1 MSVNSFSDNESN
13 TSNLSDGNL
22 SEDEL
27 GTNEIKNKHSDKK
40 LLPGDN
46 LTLDKSNTTIPNQE
60 QQLYE
65 DEDDNINDVEDD
77 NEIHNDDDDDDMY
90 NETNEPNESNET
102 NETNI
107 NSINNGLD
115 TDNNSLNNK
124 KNYINYKNNVNFLFE
139 DVDIEKFNN
148 EYKNNVLTNHHNEC
162 LAISKD
168 EIDKLLIVHK
178 NSDNIIIDQFH
189 KTVPILTKYE
199 KTKLLG
205 LRVVQLNNNSKPYF
219 SANENM
225 SNIEIANREIELKL
239 IPLIIKRPLSNNK
252 FEYWKLK
259 DLEIL

>member
-22 SEDEL
+22 SEDEIDS
-27 GTNEIKNKHSDKK
+27 NEVKNKHSDKK
-40 LLPGDN
+40 LLPDDN
-46 LTLDKSNTTIPNQE
+46 LTLDKSNTTNPNQE
-60 QQLYE
+60 QQFYE
-65 DEDDNINDVEDD
+65 DDDDNINDLEDD
-77 NEIHNDDDDDDMY
+77 NEIHNDDDDDIY
-90 NETNEPNESNET
+90 NETNEV

-107 NSINNGLD
+107 NSTNNGLD
-115 TDNNSLNNK
+115 NDNNSLNNK

-168 EIDKLLIVHK
+168 EVDKLLIVHK

>member
-13 TSNLSDGNL
+13 TSNLSDDNL

-27 GTNEIKNKHSDKK
+27 DSNQIKDKHSDKK
-40 LLPGDN
+40 LLPDDN
-46 LTLDKSNTTIPNQE
+46 LTLNKSNTTNSNQE
-60 QQLYE
+60 QQLY
-65 DEDDNINDVEDD
+65 DDDDDIINDVEDD
-77 NEIHNDDDDDDMY
+77 NEIHNDDDDDDDIY
-90 NETNEPNESNET
+90 NEKNEPNQ
-102 NETNI
+102 TNI

-124 KNYINYKNNVNFLFE
+124 KNYINYKNNIDFLFE

-148 EYKNNVLTNHHNEC
+148 EYKNNVLSSHHNEC

-168 EIDKLLIVHK
+168 EVDKLIIVHK
-178 NSDNIIIDQFH
+178 NSDNIIIDEFH

-205 LRVVQLNNNSKPYF
+205 LRVVQLNNNSKPYI

-225 SNIEIANREIELKL
+225 SNIEIANKEIELKL

>member
-27 GTNEIKNKHSDKK
+27 DADVIKNKHSDKK
-40 LLPGDN
+40 LLPEDN
-46 LTLDKSNTTIPNQE
+46 LTLDKSNTNNPNQE
-60 QQLYE
+60 QQLY
-65 DEDDNINDVEDD
+65 DDDDDNINDVDDD
-77 NEIHNDDDDDDMY
+77 NEIHNDEDDDDDNDDIY
-90 NETNEPNESNET
+90 NEKNEP

-107 NSINNGLD
+107 NPINNGLD
-115 TDNNSLNNK
+115 TDNNYINNK
-124 KNYINYKNNVNFLFE
+124 KNYINYKNNVDFLFE

-148 EYKNNVLTNHHNEC
+148 EYKNNVLTSHHNEC
-162 LAISKD
+162 LAISKH
-168 EIDKLLIVHK
+168 EVDKLLIVHK